1 MCVRLTTEYWGSE
14 ISWEIL
20 PDGSDTTDPLY
31 GKFCGTPSGF
41 TYQSSFQYKETCNLK
56 AGNSYILHCR
66 DSYGDGWNGGYIT
79 IQGVNYCGY
88 EDGEAYFSATTRKVQ
103 HIRGRRQN
111 DEQATGPRLI
121 EAPPRRRPAPG

>member
-88 EDGEAYFSATTRKVQ
+88 EDGEAYFSATTRKVNIDIGNFMITLYLFQ
-103 HIRGRRQN
+103 RMN
-111 DEQATGPRLI
+111 TVDNFK
-121 EAPPRRRPAPG
+121 